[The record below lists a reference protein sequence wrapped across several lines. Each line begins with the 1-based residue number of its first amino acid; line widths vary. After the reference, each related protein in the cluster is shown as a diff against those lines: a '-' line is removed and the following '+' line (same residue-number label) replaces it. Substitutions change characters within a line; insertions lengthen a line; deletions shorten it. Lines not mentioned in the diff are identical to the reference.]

1 MPGPRDID
9 SAVPAFAALPATR
22 ITLGEGREWAA
33 VHLVGRLATHR
44 VPVICVAGYTRNMT
58 DYAQFVPLMLLR
70 TQLTDQLPEAVLEE
84 MMRRR
89 PDAVS
94 LEIGGQGSPALLDHA
109 EEVGAIADFVRRVAR
124 VGERAAKRA

>member
-1 MPGPRDID
+1 LI
-9 SAVPAFAALPATR
+9 S
-22 ITLGEGREWAA
+22 
-33 VHLVGRLATHR
+33 RLAGIAFDD
-44 VPVICVAGYTRNMT
+44 VLLPQWPLFDVLKG
-58 DYAQFVPLMLLR
+58 VPLMLLR

-94 LEIGGQGSPALLDHA
+94 LEISGQGSPALLDHA